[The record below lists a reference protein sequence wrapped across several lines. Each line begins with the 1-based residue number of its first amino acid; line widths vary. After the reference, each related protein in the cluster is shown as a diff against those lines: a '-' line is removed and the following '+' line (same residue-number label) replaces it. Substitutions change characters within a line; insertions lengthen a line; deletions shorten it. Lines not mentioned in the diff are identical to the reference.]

1 MHTMTIEVQGKADP
15 EKGKK
20 RGRVKDA
27 SGMIFQADPAI
38 LASVIVGSKYDITYT
53 DEEFKDFKYRVI
65 SEVNEV
71 GKDSMTTRVSPI
83 PAPPAPR
90 PSSSTEVYSDTKTE
104 DISALAII
112 KSMQIEPERSAV
124 FIALRE
130 AAIGWRRY
138 KKWQKTLASDMDDE
152 IPG

>member
-20 RGRVKDA
+20 RGRIKDA
-27 SGMIFQADPAI
+27 SGMIFQADPEF
-38 LASVIVGSKYDITYT
+38 LRKMDVGSKYDIQYS

-83 PAPPAPR
+83 PAPPAAKPV
-90 PSSSTEVYSDTKTE
+90 STEVYSDTKTE

-112 KSMQIEPERSAV
+112 KSMEIEPEAGAV
-124 FIALRE
+124 FSALRE

-138 KKWQKTLASDMDDE
+138 KKWQKTLASAIDDE
-152 IPG
+152 IPY